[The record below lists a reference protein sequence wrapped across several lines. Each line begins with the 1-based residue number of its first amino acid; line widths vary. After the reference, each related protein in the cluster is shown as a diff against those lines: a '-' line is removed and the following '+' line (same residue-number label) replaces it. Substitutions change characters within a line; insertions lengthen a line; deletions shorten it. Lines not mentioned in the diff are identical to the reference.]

1 MKVSNR
7 FSKKR
12 NIVTAANLGFGS
24 QTGNQGTRF
33 MDKNGKFLIH
43 RTGIPFFQIFDSYQ
57 WLMTTSWTTFFVIV
71 VSFYIVINTLFA
83 LLYFFIGTEYLEGS
97 RAETMFEHFMEAF
110 FFSSHTITTVGYGS
124 ISPRGFLSQSVA
136 AIESFLGLLSFAL
149 VTGLLYGRFSRPV
162 AYLLYSPHAIVAP
175 YKSGRGFL
183 SQSVAAIE
191 SFLGLLSFA
200 LVTGLLY
207 GRFSRPVAYLLY
219 SPHAIVAPYK
229 SGRGFMFRVANK
241 KNSLLSEVHAQ
252 LTLART
258 EINNGIASRKFYRLP
273 LEYDTVNFLTIG
285 WTINHPVNED
295 SPLYGVSQQEF
306 EQSDAE
312 FLVLLNGFD
321 NTFSQNV
328 QSTHSY
334 KWHEFLWGHK
344 FTSMYERDLDS
355 EYTLLHL
362 DRIGN
367 TMQVQLPEL
376 PISEPPLL
384 LEEQ

>member
-175 YKSGRGFL
+175 YKSGRGF
-183 SQSVAAIE
+183 
-191 SFLGLLSFA
+191 
-200 LVTGLLY
+200 
-207 GRFSRPVAYLLY
+207 
-219 SPHAIVAPYK
+219 
-229 SGRGFMFRVANK
+229 MFRVANK

-252 LTLART
+252 VTLART

-376 PISEPPLL
+376 PISESPLL